1 MCSDAQ
7 WLWQNLPQLMNNRKT
22 ARQGPRGSQNADD
35 GVRHPAG
42 LAEGAFQFRSPHLLD
57 TE

>member
-42 LAEGAFQFRSPHLLD
+42 LAEGAFQFQGRS
-57 TE
+57 